1 MIIRDIIAQMPKA
14 ELHVHIEGTLEAE
27 LCFEL
32 ARRNDIELAY
42 NSVAEL
48 QSAYQ
53 FNNLQEFLDIY
64 YQGAEV
70 LIEEQD
76 FFDLT
81 WAYLEKARSQNVL
94 HAEIFFD
101 PQTHTMRGVEMD
113 TMLNGMTAAMK
124 KAETA
129 LEISSRLIFCILHH
143 VEIGNA
149 LDTAAAAEHYKE
161 RYAPYLIGIGL
172 DSAEVGFPPHTY
184 KDVFDRTRA
193 AGFIPVAHAGEEG
206 LAEYVRDALDSLKIV
221 RLDHGNRSL
230 EDQDLVERLLTEEIA
245 LTICPLSNLK
255 LRVVENMKNH
265 PLRIMLEK
273 GLKATVNS
281 DDPAYF
287 GGYIN
292 ENFVAVAEALELNK
306 KHLYTLAR
314 NSFEASFINKNLKS
328 LYITK
333 LDEFFA
339 IVG

>member
-1 MIIRDIIAQMPKA
+1 
-14 ELHVHIEGTLEAE
+14 
-27 LCFEL
+27 
-32 ARRNDIELAY
+32 
-42 NSVAEL
+42 
-48 QSAYQ
+48 
-53 FNNLQEFLDIY
+53 
-64 YQGAEV
+64 
-70 LIEEQD
+70 
-76 FFDLT
+76 
-81 WAYLEKARSQNVL
+81 
-94 HAEIFFD
+94 
-101 PQTHTMRGVEMD
+101 MRGVEMD

-129 LEISSRLIFCILHH
+129 LEISSRLIFCILRH

-206 LAEYVRDALDSLKIV
+206 PAEYVRDALDSLKIV

-230 EDQDLVERLLTEEIA
+230 EDQYLVERLLTEEIA

-292 ENFVAVAEALELNK
+292 ENYHALDRALDLK
-306 KHLYTLAR
+306 RDDFAALAR
-314 NSFEASFINKNLKS
+314 NSFEASFIDDDDKRTL
-328 LYITK
+328 IAR
-333 LDEFFA
+333 LDAYLAEA
-339 IVG
+339 GST